1 MKHLSTL
8 FTKTIGAMMLAGL
21 ASCDYFSDDSL
32 QPCEY
37 RLHFVYDYN
46 MKFADAFHREVKRAT
61 LFICDDKGNY
71 ITRRDIEGAELK
83 ANNIKMDL
91 EPGTYYAVTWAGL
104 HNDFYTMPALDAKA
118 DGATLQDLHLRTLRE
133 ADATH
138 AKELNPLWHSIDT
151 FVVTRNTHEDKYVSL
166 AKNTNKLRFVL
177 QDTDGNCMDVR
188 DFTFEIKA
196 DNGYMAHDNSLLDD
210 PVISYLPYHTEN
222 VNIAEG
228 DSLMGKP
235 VMQTVAVAEMN
246 TMRLMAGENYRLVV
260 RHKNWEKDV
269 ININLNNY
277 LLLTQME
284 GHDISAQEYL
294 DRQDEYSIVFF
305 LTPTYCPDCPDPDPD
320 PDPDP
325 EDPDDPQEP
334 DPDDGPYDP
343 DPDIPD
349 PVAPIVSYAC
359 LKVQVKDWVIR
370 INNGEL

>member
-1 MKHLSTL
+1 MV
-8 FTKTIGAMMLAGL
+8 LAGL

-46 MKFADAFHREVKRAT
+46 MKFADAFQHEVDRAA

-71 ITRRDIEGAELK
+71 IMRRDIEGAELK

-104 HNDFYTMPALDAKA
+104 DDAFYEMPAPTP
-118 DGATLQDLHLRTLRE
+118 GTTTLQELRLRTLRE
-133 ADATH
+133 ADGTNG
-138 AKELNPLWHSIDT
+138 KDLVPLWHSLDT
-151 FVVTRNTHEDKYVSL
+151 LTVVRNTHEDKYISL
-166 AKNTNKLRFVL
+166 AKNTNRLRLVL

-196 DNGYMAHDNSLLDD
+196 DNGYMAHDNSLLND
-210 PVISYLPYHTEN
+210 PVISYLPYYTEN

-269 ININLNNY
+269 LNINLNNY

-305 LTPTYCPDCPDPDPD
+305 LTPTYCPDCPKPEE
-320 PDPDP
+320 PDP
-325 EDPDDPQEP
+325 EEPDDPQEP

-349 PVAPIVSYAC
+349 PVIPIVKYTC

-370 INNGEL
+370 INEGEL